1 MSIVTIRGQLGSGAP
16 EIGKLVAD
24 KLHTDYV
31 DREIIAQVAERL
43 HWPEQEIVEK
53 EMPPGTLLRRI
64 AEAMGRGYALGTG
77 SEGAYLPTWEIPL
90 DDNRYIIGLESVI
103 KELASSQS
111 IVIRGRGSQFILR
124 DHPGA
129 LHVLVVAPLEIRVK
143 RVMESLKLEE
153 ESAKKE
159 IERFDS
165 SRREFTKR
173 YFQAELED
181 PLYYDLVINT
191 ERVNFEDAASIIIN
205 AVHFKDKPEM
215 GEQGSAPGSK

>member
-1 MSIVTIRGQLGSGAP
+1 LGSGAP

-43 HWPEQEIVEK
+43 HWPKQDIAKK
-53 EMPPGTLLRRI
+53 EMPPGSSLRRI
-64 AEAMGRGYALGTG
+64 AEALGRGYALGTG
-77 SEGAYLPTWEIPL
+77 FEGAYLPTWAIPL
-90 DDNRYIIGLESVI
+90 DDTRYIIGLESVI
-103 KELASSQS
+103 KELAGSGS

-124 DHPGA
+124 DFPGA
-129 LHVLVVAPLEIRVK
+129 FHVLVIAPLELRMK
-143 RVMESLKLEE
+143 RVMKGLKLDEKA
-153 ESAKKE
+153 AKQE

-181 PLYYDLVINT
+181 PAYYDIVIST
-191 ERVNFEDAASIIIN
+191 EHLSFEGSASIIVH
-205 AVHFKDKPEM
+205 AVPFKNRTA
-215 GEQGSAPGSK
+215 GG

>member
-1 MSIVTIRGQLGSGAP
+1 MMPIVTIRGQLGSGAP

-43 HWPEQEIVEK
+43 HWPKQDIAEK

-77 SEGAYLPTWEIPL
+77 FEGAYLPTWEMPL

-111 IVIRGRGSQFILR
+111 LVIRGRGSQFILK

-181 PLYYDLVINT
+181 PLYYDFVINT
-191 ERVNFEDAASIIIN
+191 ERLNFEDAASIVVN

-215 GEQGSAPGSK
+215 GE